1 MKIFDISVDL
11 YNGMPAFPGDPA
23 PVVKRIME
31 MPRDAANV
39 SAITMGTHTGTHV
52 DPPLHFVEDGLPLDK
67 IPLDHLYGD
76 AEVLDLTYV
85 KKAVSAVDLE
95 RANEN
100 ILLLKTRNSRLW
112 QFTEFHRD
120 YVYLDKSA
128 AQWLIDNHVWTVAID
143 YLSVGSFEGGETVH
157 KMLLQ
162 ERDHRSRRREPL
174 RRGAGE
180 VHFRLPAHQDQRR
193 RRRAGARDIDQRIMF

>member
-23 PVVKRIME
+23 PVVKRILE

-39 SAITMGTHTGTHV
+39 SVIDMGTHTGTHV
-52 DPPLHFVEDGLPLDK
+52 DPPLHFVEGGLSLDK
-67 IPLDHLYGD
+67 ISLEHLYGD
-76 AEVLDLTYV
+76 AEVLDLTHV
-85 KKAVSAVDLE
+85 KKAITAGDLE

-128 AQWLIDNHVWTVAID
+128 AQRLIDNHVWTVAID
-143 YLSVGSFEGGETVH
+143 YLSIGSFEGGETVH
-157 KMLLQ
+157 KMLLKDGITVV
-162 ERDHRSRRREPL
+162 EGVNLSAVEP
-174 RRGAGE
+174 GKYTFAC
-180 VHFRLPAHQDQRR
+180 LPIKIKDGDGGPA
-193 RRRAGARDIDQRIMF
+193 RAILIKE

>member
-11 YNGMPAFPGDPA
+11 RNGMPTFPGDPA
-23 PVVKRIME
+23 PVIKRVLEI
-31 MPRDAANV
+31 PRDAANV
-39 SAITMGTHTGTHV
+39 SIINMGTHTGTHV
-52 DPPLHFVEDGLPLDK
+52 DPPLHFVEGGLALDK

-85 KKAVSAVDLE
+85 KKAISAGDLE

-112 QFTEFHRD
+112 QYTEFRRD
-120 YVYLDKSA
+120 YVYLDRSA

-143 YLSVGSFEGGETVH
+143 YLSIGSFEGGEAVH
-157 KMLLQ
+157 KLLLKSGITVV
-162 ERDHRSRRREPL
+162 EGVDLSAVEP
-174 RRGAGE
+174 GKYTF
-180 VHFRLPAHQDQRR
+180 VCLPIKIKDGDGGPA
-193 RRRAGARDIDQRIMF
+193 RAILIKD

>member
-11 YNGMPAFPGDPA
+11 YNGMPAFPGDPE
-23 PVVKRIME
+23 PVIKRFLE
-31 MPRDAANV
+31 MPRDPANV
-39 SAITMGTHTGTHV
+39 STINMGTHTGTHV
-52 DPPLHFVEDGLPLDK
+52 DPPLHFVEGGLPLDK

-95 RANEN
+95 SATEN

-112 QFTEFHRD
+112 QYTEFRKD
-120 YVYLDKSA
+120 YVYLDRSA

-143 YLSVGSFEGGETVH
+143 YLSIGSFESGEAVH
-157 KMLLQ
+157 KMLLRNGVTVI
-162 ERDHRSRRREPL
+162 EGVNLSAVEPG
-174 RRGAGE
+174 RYTFAC
-180 VHFRLPAHQDQRR
+180 LPIRIKDGDGGPA
-193 RRRAGARDIDQRIMF
+193 RAILIKE

>member
-1 MKIFDISVDL
+1 MKIFDISVEL

-23 PVVKRIME
+23 PVVKRILE

-39 SAITMGTHTGTHV
+39 SVIDMGTHTGTHV
-52 DPPLHFVEDGLPLDK
+52 DPPLHFVEGGLPLDR
-67 IPLDHLYGD
+67 IPLEHLYGD
-76 AEVLDLTYV
+76 AEVLDLTHV
-85 KKAVSAVDLE
+85 KKAITAGDLE

-120 YVYLDKSA
+120 YVYLDRSA

-143 YLSVGSFEGGETVH
+143 YLSIGSFEGGETVH
-157 KMLLQ
+157 KMLLKNGVTVV
-162 ERDHRSRRREPL
+162 EGVNLSAVEP
-174 RRGAGE
+174 GKYTFAC
-180 VHFRLPAHQDQRR
+180 LPIKIKDGDGGPA
-193 RRRAGARDIDQRIMF
+193 RAILIKE